1 MEGRESGPMGA
12 VQQVTSFIVTL
23 VLYYTFST
31 FSKPLNIYLNV
42 P

>member
-31 FSKPLNIYLNV
+31 FAKPLNIYFNV